1 MTALLRNTKMEK
13 LFLFLFFISATL
25 SSLKAQTWQTPL
37 QAGGSDGSNYFNG
50 NPSIF
55 DVFFTSATHGWAVGD
70 LGRIFKTSNGGTTWT
85 EQTSGTT
92 QTLNSV
98 FFTSATQ
105 GWAVGNSGTILT
117 TGNGGT
123 TWTAQTSGTTQALTS
138 VYFTSANQGCVV
150 GFGGAILTTGNGG
163 TTWTARTSGTSY
175 DLNSVYFTSATQGW
189 AVGGYGTIRTTSNG
203 GTTWTAQT
211 SVTINTLRSV
221 HFSSASK
228 GWAAGDGGSIQTTS
242 NGGTTWVAQTSGT
255 TQSLFSVN
263 FTSASQGWAV
273 GISGTILTTS
283 NGGTSWTAQ
292 TSGTNLSLR
301 AVYFTSASQG
311 WAVGIS
317 GTILTTSNGGTAWT
331 AQTSGTTQFLSGVY
345 FVNAT
350 QGWAV
355 GGAGTIRTTNNGG
368 ITWTAQTSG
377 TTNTLN
383 GVYFISATQGW
394 AVGNGGTIRTT
405 NNGGITWTA
414 QTSGTTQ
421 ALTSVYFISAT
432 QGWAVGIN
440 GTILT
445 TSNGGTSW
453 TVNTIGISQV
463 NSVYFTS
470 ANQGWAVGSGGTI
483 LTTSNGG
490 TTWSIQT
497 SGTTQSLNGV
507 HFTSATQGWV
517 VGGGGTILT
526 TSNGGTTWSAQTS
539 GTTQFLRG
547 IYFVN
552 ATQGWAVGFSGT
564 IITTS
569 NGGTTWSTQTSG
581 TTQSLFGMYFTNAT
595 KGWAVGGSGTIL
607 LYSSSASTPPV
618 VSTSAAGSISAG
630 AATLGGNATDS
641 GSTAI
646 TQRGIVYATTANPTL
661 ANTKVSMG
669 NGLGNFS
676 QNVTG
681 LSAAT
686 LYHFRAFAINSTD
699 TAYGADRS
707 FTTLATPPV
716 MAPTVTT
723 ASASL
728 VGTTNATLG
737 GNVSDSGTATVTE
750 RGIVYATTANPTT
763 ANTKVAIGSGVG
775 NFSQNVSGLT
785 ASTTYHVRAY
795 AINSVG
801 TSYGGDSTFTTLAT
815 TPVAG
820 LSVVSYAPQS
830 GNVGSTVALKGT
842 GFVNVTKVW
851 FGPAPAAS
859 FTVVNDST
867 INAVVPNNAYM
878 GNIAVATTTGF
889 KIGKEYFYV
898 KNPQNV
904 MIGNTGQTGAYFLK
918 DGKLYG
924 QYIYYFDN
932 GQSYRYCPVE
942 MPPKGSLRGKTI
954 SQLSTSGTWN
964 LIALASDNT
973 VHTQGNNNF
982 RQLGDSSMVNNRAL
996 PTDITNKGD
1005 LKGKTVIQVLAGSN
1019 RFYALTSDGIVCS
1032 WGKDTLGSLGN
1043 GASTNGRVWTPTSI
1057 ASRGSLTGKTIIKL
1071 CKGTDAVNEN
1081 NVFAIASDGTVHG
1094 WGPNL
1099 NSSIG
1104 VTHSNVVEDPVQI
1117 TQNGVLNGKTIVD
1130 IDSKNSAT
1138 ILQDEDGILYGMGS
1152 SMNLGLSG
1160 ATIRTTPD
1168 LLNMG
1173 STSSLNNN
1181 RVLSMILNR
1190 TAGSAIVVDTAG
1202 KVHAFGN
1209 NASAHLGTGNS
1220 SNAIPPV
1227 LVEASTSSIAGK
1239 VVVGLAQTNYAYY
1252 VTTSDNQ
1259 MHVFGS
1265 AGNYQL
1271 MNGLNSPNAPIA
1283 QLIGSPKPVPSI
1295 DATNL
1300 AISNITSS
1308 SATIKCTPGSGVGRM
1323 IVVKANNKIDTIG
1336 PANGVNY
1343 IPSTSMNGSVIDTSA
1358 RVVYRGYGD
1367 SVNITNLVNG
1377 TLYHVSVFEF
1387 DTFSNPCRYDIFKL
1401 GTPLMGSFI
1410 ATSGPQLATVRTS
1423 SATLITTNS
1432 ATLGGNVTADGGAS
1446 VTERGIVYATTAN
1459 PTTANT
1465 KIAIG
1470 SGIGAFSQNVSGLT
1484 ASTTYHV
1491 RAYAINSVGTSYG
1504 ADSTFTTD
1512 ATPVTS
1518 VSLNGTFDPFNTCEG
1533 TASDAQQFTV
1543 SGINLNAD
1551 VIVNAAAGF
1560 ELSLS
1565 AGGTYSSSLNLTPVS
1580 GTLATTTI
1588 YIRISSAASGNPSG
1602 NITAT
1607 STGALAQNLAI
1618 NGTVNP
1624 VPAKPVI
1631 SMQAATPICAGA
1643 NQLNYGAANE
1653 PATGISYQWSA
1664 TNASVYAQGSTKQYA
1679 IISFPNAGSAKVIL
1693 TASNGSCSAAT
1704 EVDVTV
1710 QNETTHEATVRYFNN
1725 NFVCQANQV
1734 STYQWGYDDKPVLK
1748 GNLITGE
1755 INQNYFNAS
1764 PDLTNKSYWVISTK
1778 GNCYQKTYYNAPSG
1792 LNDEWAQNNTIKV
1805 FPNPFVNTITITA
1818 KKGLQNHQ
1826 ISIIDAQGKLL
1837 SNQQA
1842 NGQSLD
1848 LNLSHLSSGI
1858 YFINVQDENG
1868 NISNIKMVKH

>member
-1 MTALLRNTKMEK
+1 MKTKIYISLLFLWLLSFASEVNGQARLIMLDNQRSQVRSSNLDFTALDTLVSVGVVQPDGACVSLGLGKVFWVEGGGKQPLKVANLDGTNVQILDTFNTSGKQIMPRGITINEYEGK
-13 LFLFLFFISATL
+13 LYVIGMGGYAICNLDGSNMNVVL
-25 SSLKAQTWQTPL
+25 SSLIRGRQIAI
-37 QAGGSDGSNYFNG
+37 
-50 NPSIF
+50 NPN
-55 DVFFTSATHGWAVGD
+55 
-70 LGRIFKTSNGGTTWT
+70 LGK
-85 EQTSGTT
+85 
-92 QTLNSV
+92 
-98 FFTSATQ
+98 
-105 GWAVGNSGTILT
+105 
-117 TGNGGT
+117 
-123 TWTAQTSGTTQALTS
+123 
-138 VYFTSANQGCVV
+138 
-150 GFGGAILTTGNGG
+150 
-163 TTWTARTSGTSY
+163 
-175 DLNSVYFTSATQGW
+175 
-189 AVGGYGTIRTTSNG
+189 
-203 GTTWTAQT
+203 
-211 SVTINTLRSV
+211 
-221 HFSSASK
+221 
-228 GWAAGDGGSIQTTS
+228 
-242 NGGTTWVAQTSGT
+242 
-255 TQSLFSVN
+255 
-263 FTSASQGWAV
+263 
-273 GISGTILTTS
+273 
-283 NGGTSWTAQ
+283 
-292 TSGTNLSLR
+292 
-301 AVYFTSASQG
+301 
-311 WAVGIS
+311 
-317 GTILTTSNGGTAWT
+317 
-331 AQTSGTTQFLSGVY
+331 
-345 FVNAT
+345 
-350 QGWAV
+350 
-355 GGAGTIRTTNNGG
+355 
-368 ITWTAQTSG
+368 
-377 TTNTLN
+377 
-383 GVYFISATQGW
+383 
-394 AVGNGGTIRTT
+394 
-405 NNGGITWTA
+405 
-414 QTSGTTQ
+414 
-421 ALTSVYFISAT
+421 
-432 QGWAVGIN
+432 
-440 GTILT
+440 
-445 TSNGGTSW
+445 
-453 TVNTIGISQV
+453 
-463 NSVYFTS
+463 
-470 ANQGWAVGSGGTI
+470 
-483 LTTSNGG
+483 
-490 TTWSIQT
+490 
-497 SGTTQSLNGV
+497 
-507 HFTSATQGWV
+507 
-517 VGGGGTILT
+517 
-526 TSNGGTTWSAQTS
+526 
-539 GTTQFLRG
+539 
-547 IYFVN
+547 
-552 ATQGWAVGFSGT
+552 
-564 IITTS
+564 
-569 NGGTTWSTQTSG
+569 
-581 TTQSLFGMYFTNAT
+581 MYFTDQSSRVFYANLDGTNRDTILKSGGSSTWGVRTDLVNNKLYFSDNRGVYRSNFDGSQRDTVFRTNVGLYLAIDIDPINNRFSYANNSGLRKRIYKGTLNPLVLTDSASHDGNIFDLTVGTLSNRQATNINFSNIGASSVTARWT
-595 KGWAVGGSGTIL
+595 KGNGTSRVAFLKADTAGWPVPLDGISYTANTTFGSGTQIG
-607 LYSSSASTPPV
+607 SS
-618 VSTSAAGSISAG
+618 GWFC
-630 AATLGGNATDS
+630 
-641 GSTAI
+641 
-646 TQRGIVYATTANPTL
+646 VYN
-661 ANTKVSMG
+661 
-669 NGLGNFS
+669 
-676 QNVTG
+676 
-681 LSAAT
+681 
-686 LYHFRAFAINSTD
+686 
-699 TAYGADRS
+699 GADS
-707 FTTLATPPV
+707 V
-716 MAPTVTT
+716 VT
-723 ASASL
+723 
-728 VGTTNATLG
+728 
-737 GNVSDSGTATVTE
+737 
-750 RGIVYATTANPTT
+750 I
-763 ANTKVAIGSGVG
+763 
-775 NFSQNVSGLT
+775 SGLT
-785 ASTTYHVRAY
+785 ANTRYRLMVCEYSGTGSNLSYNRAPANLNPLNVTTTASTTPP
-795 AINSVG
+795 IPGLSI
-801 TSYGGDSTFTTLAT
+801 TSY
-815 TPVAG
+815 V
-820 LSVVSYAPQS
+820 PQS
-830 GNVGSTVALKGT
+830 GNVGSSVTVKGR
-842 GFVNVTKVW
+842 GFINVTKVW
-851 FGPAPAAS
+851 FGAAPAAS

-1057 ASRGSLTGKTIIKL
+1057 ANRGSLAGKTIIKL
-1071 CKGTDAVNEN
+1071 CKGTDAVNDN

-1104 VTHSNVVEDPVQI
+1104 VTHNNVVEDPIQI

-1190 TAGSAIVVDTAG
+1190 TSGSAIVVDTAG

-1283 QLIGSPKPVPSI
+1283 QLIGSPKPVPSL

-1300 AISNITSS
+1300 VFSNITSS

-1410 ATSGPQLATVRTS
+1410 ATSASQLATVRTS

-1465 KIAIG
+1465 KVAIG
-1470 SGIGAFSQNVSGLT
+1470 SGMGNFSQNITGLT
-1484 ASTTYHV
+1484 AATTYHV

-1504 ADSTFTTD
+1504 GDSTFTTLPIPPSFAPTVRTSSAFNVT
-1512 ATPVTS
+1512 ATSALLGGSVLDSGTSSIIERGVVFSTSPNPTLANSKRIFPNPSVVALSVTGLTPSTLYHVRFYATNSTGTGYGGDSTFTTLPIPTAAPKVSTAQASLVGVTSATLGGNVSDSGTATVTERGIVYATTANPTTANTKVIIGSGIGSFSQNITGLTAATTYHVRAYAINSVGTSYGGDSTFTTASVPVTS
-1518 VSLNGTFDPFNTCEG
+1518 LTLSTSFDPFVTCEG
-1533 TASDAQQFTV
+1533 IASSEQQFTV
-1543 SGINLNAD
+1543 SGVNLSSD
-1551 VIVNAAAGF
+1551 VTVNAPTGF
-1560 ELSLS
+1560 EISLTL
-1565 AGGTYSSSLNLTPVS
+1565 GGTYAASLNLTPVS
-1580 GTLATTTI
+1580 GTLAITTL
-1588 YIRISSAASGNPSG
+1588 YIRLSSAATGVPAG
-1602 NITAT
+1602 NISAA
-1607 STGALAQNLAI
+1607 STGAITQNQSI

-1624 VPAKPVI
+1624 APAKPVI
-1631 SMQAATPICAGA
+1631 NMQPASPICVGA
-1643 NQLNYGAANE
+1643 KQLNFGAANE
-1653 PATGISYQWSA
+1653 PPAGITYQWS
-1664 TNASVYAQGSTKQYA
+1664 TSSNASVYAQGSTKQYA
-1679 IISFPNAGSAKVIL
+1679 LISFPNAGSSKVIL
-1693 TASNGSCSAAT
+1693 TASNGSCSAST
-1704 EVDVTV
+1704 ELDVLV
-1710 QNETTHEATVRYFNN
+1710 QTETTHEAIVSYFNN
-1725 NFVCQANQV
+1725 NFVCKANLV
-1734 STYQWGYDDKPVLK
+1734 SAYQWGYDDKPVLK
-1748 GNLITGE
+1748 GNVIEGE

-1764 PDLTNKSYWVISTK
+1764 PDLTSKSYWVISTK

-1792 LNDEWAQNNTIKV
+1792 LSNALAQSNAIKA
-1805 FPNPFVNTITITA
+1805 FPNPFTHTITVTA
-1818 KKGLQNHQ
+1818 EKGLQNYQ
-1826 ISIIDAQGKLL
+1826 ISILDAQGKLWL
-1837 SNQQA
+1837 QQLA
-1842 NGQSLD
+1842 NSQSIE
-1848 LNLSHLSSGI
+1848 LNLGNLSSGI
-1858 YFINVQDENG
+1858 YFIHVQDENG